1 MNRTVL
7 AVFLGSW
14 LIAGVASP
22 QSGGVGERIRR
33 VEEGLVAGAPGK
45 DAPVS
50 RWKLAERM
58 KHYQV
63 PGLSVAVING
73 GKIEWARGYGVVE
86 AGGARA
92 VTPETLFQ
100 AASISKPVAAMA
112 ALRLVEE
119 GRLSLDEGV
128 NGRLVSWKVPENEFT
143 KEKKVTLRRILSHSA
158 GLTVHG
164 FRGYAVGEKVPTLLD
179 VLEGRKPANS
189 RPIQVD
195 VVPGSLSRYSGGGY
209 CVLQQMV
216 EDVLKKPFAE
226 TMERTVL
233 SRLGMRQSTYRQP
246 LPRGLADRAA
256 TGHRKDGQ
264 PIPAKW
270 YTYPEMAAAGLWTT
284 PSDLARFAIELE
296 RSYAGRSNRVLS
308 KEMIRQMLSRQMGG
322 SGLGIGVDGEGP
334 SVRFSH
340 GGANEGFRCF
350 LVAYRD
356 SGRGAVVMTNGDGG
370 GELGMEIIR
379 AIAEEYEWPDYRTT
393 TTAAGGSKQA
403 K

>member
-1 MNRTVL
+1 MRKTVL
-7 AVFLGSW
+7 AVLLGSG
-14 LIAGVASP
+14 LMPGVASP
-22 QSGGVGERIRR
+22 QSRVVGERIRR

-50 RWKLAERM
+50 KWKLAERM
-58 KHYQV
+58 KHYKV
-63 PGLSVAVING
+63 PGFSVAVING
-73 GKIEWARGYGVVE
+73 GKIEWARGYGVAE

-119 GRLSLDEGV
+119 GRLALDNV

-143 KEKKVTLRRILSHSA
+143 KEKKVTLRRILGHGA

-164 FRGYAVGEKVPTLLD
+164 FRGYAAGEEVPTLLD

-264 PIPAKW
+264 PIPGKW
-270 YTYPEMAAAGLWTT
+270 HTYPEMAAAGLWTT
-284 PSDLARFAIELE
+284 PSDLAGFAIELE
-296 RSYAGRSNRVLS
+296 QSYDGRFNRVLS

-350 LVAYRD
+350 LAAYRD
-356 SGRGAVVMTNGDGG
+356 TGRGAVVMTNGDGG

-393 TTAAGGSKQA
+393 ATAASGGKRA

>member
-1 MNRTVL
+1 MNKALL
-7 AVFLGSW
+7 AAFLGTW
-14 LIAGVASP
+14 LIEAVPAPQTGEVAD
-22 QSGGVGERIRR
+22 RIRR
-33 VEEGLVAGAPGK
+33 VEEGLVAGPAGK
-45 DAPVS
+45 GAPVS
-50 RWKLAERM
+50 KWKLAERM
-58 KHYQV
+58 KYYKV
-63 PGLSVAVING
+63 PGVSLAVVNS

-100 AASISKPVAAMA
+100 AASISKPVAAIA
-112 ALRLVEE
+112 ALRLIEQ
-119 GRLSLDEGV
+119 GRLALDEDV
-128 NGRLVSWKVPENEFT
+128 NGRLVSWKVPENAFT

-164 FRGYAVGEKVPTLLD
+164 FRGYAVGEEVPTLRE

-189 RPIQVD
+189 LPIQVD
-195 VVPGSLSRYSGGGY
+195 VVPGSLWRYSGGGY
-209 CVLQQMV
+209 CVLQQMI
-216 EDVLKKPFAE
+216 EDVVRKPFAE
-226 TMERTVL
+226 TMEMTVL
-233 SRLGMRQSTYRQP
+233 ARLGMKQSTYRQP
-246 LPRGLADRAA
+246 LPPHLAGRAA

-264 PIPAKW
+264 PIPGKW

-284 PSDLARFAIELE
+284 SSDLACFAIELE
-296 RSYAGRSNRVLS
+296 QSYAGRSNRVLS
-308 KEMIRQMLSRQMGG
+308 KKMARQMLSPQMGR
-322 SGLGIGVDGEGP
+322 SGLGLEVDGEGA

-340 GGANEGFRCF
+340 GGANQGFRCF

-379 AIAEEYEWPDYRTT
+379 AIAEEYNWPDYRLAST
-393 TTAAGGSKQA
+393 SKPA